1 MRIEWEENTPKN
13 PIKNPMTWDE
23 AMEYARSAGGGW
35 RLPSKEELEKVYH
48 DKVKGFESDVYWS
61 SSTYAQPT
69 IGAWGVSFSDGDV
82 DYYYKTGNYYVRC
95 VRDVK

>member
-1 MRIEWEENTPKN
+1 MKLEWQQNPPEKPMSWYEAIEYTKSLGE
-13 PIKNPMTWDE
+13 
-23 AMEYARSAGGGW
+23 GW
-35 RLPSKEELEKVYH
+35 RLPTVEELKEAYDNNVE
-48 DKVKGFESDVYWS
+48 GFQSFVYWS

-82 DYYYKTGNYYVRC
+82 DYYYKTGNFYVRC